1 MLRFDR
7 RFMGWTADNTL
18 LSGLRSSSM
27 VSNNSQVL
35 IVSSIAQLTY
45 IITPIEDIIRSILNN
60 PMAYYNKDEE
70 DSKYFIKEVR

>member
-1 MLRFDR
+1 MLRFDKR
-7 RFMGWTADNTL
+7 YMGRTADNTL
-18 LSGLRSSSM
+18 LSGLQYSNM

-35 IVSSIAQLTY
+35 IISSIVQLTY

-60 PMAYYNKDEE
+60 PMVYYNKDEE

>member
-1 MLRFDR
+1 MLRFDK
-7 RFMGWTADNTL
+7 RFMGRTADNTL
-18 LSGLRSSSM
+18 LSGLQYSNM

-35 IVSSIAQLTY
+35 IISSIVQLTY

-60 PMAYYNKDEE
+60 PMVYYNKDEE

>member
-7 RFMGWTADNTL
+7 RVISRTADNTL
-18 LSGLRSSSM
+18 LSGLQYSNM
-27 VSNNSQVL
+27 VSNNNQVL
-35 IVSSIAQLTY
+35 IISSIVQLTY

-60 PMAYYNKDEE
+60 PMVYHNNDEE